1 MDWRK
6 WLLTV
11 CSTLKIQRGLK
22 TVALSGGVWQNRTLL
37 ELTLKKLRAA
47 GFEVLLHRRLPPN
60 DGCIALGQVMVAAHQ
75 MKKE

>member
-1 MDWRK
+1 MA
-6 WLLTV
+6 LLT
-11 CSTLKIQRGLK
+11 CSTLKTQRGLN

-37 ELTLKKLRAA
+37 NLTIMKLHAA

-75 MKKE
+75 KK